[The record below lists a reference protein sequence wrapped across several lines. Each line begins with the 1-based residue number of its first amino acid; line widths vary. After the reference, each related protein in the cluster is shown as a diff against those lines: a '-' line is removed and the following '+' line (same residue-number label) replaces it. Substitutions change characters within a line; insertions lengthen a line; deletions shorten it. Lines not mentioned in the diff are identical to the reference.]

1 MHVAL
6 EQGESRSATRSD
18 VGVPFKENVWS
29 RLLFNRIVARSAE
42 MWPLLP
48 PTTLPSIVPSVVSV
62 HHGKLSRI
70 GVGIEE
76 GFLLAA
82 MLLRW
87 TQPPRSLRSAMAVQL
102 WWSVT

>member
-1 MHVAL
+1 
-6 EQGESRSATRSD
+6 
-18 VGVPFKENVWS
+18 
-29 RLLFNRIVARSAE
+29 

-76 GFLLAA
+76 GFIRAA

-102 WWSVT
+102 WWSAT

>member
-1 MHVAL
+1 
-6 EQGESRSATRSD
+6 
-18 VGVPFKENVWS
+18 VGVSFKKNVWS
-29 RLLFNRIVARSAE
+29 RSLFHCIVARSAE
-42 MWPLLP
+42 VWPLLP

-76 GFLLAA
+76 GFIHAA

-102 WWSVT
+102 WWSAT